1 MRTHGRTLTAS
12 QSLKRFWKERSGGV
26 LIYTALAVPVLL
38 GAAGLAVDA
47 GLWYAN
53 KRVVQAAADAGAV
66 AGALEIMRLNQD
78 PDEPDITE
86 ADILDIAVASGGDNG
101 YQEAAGDTMDVNYP
115 PETGSHIGAGDA
127 VEVIVQRPVNVFLA
141 RILFEEDVTV
151 GARAVAVVDVNDTC
165 MWGLN
170 PTERNAIKISGSANV
185 NLPCGIISNSNDPAE
200 SIGVDGSGCVHATK
214 IKAAGGANGNCMHPN
229 ALEYVNPVK
238 DPFAS
243 TGMPTFGG
251 CDNPANIRVGT
262 GDTVTLD
269 AEGNGGQLVLCGKID
284 VTGGTLD
291 FTPGEYILDGA
302 GMSFSGG
309 EINGADVSFYLTAD
323 SGQGDSISI
332 SADSLVDLTAPW
344 DGQNPGVLF
353 YQDRDS
359 PTNIQHSFTGGA
371 NMNVEGILYFPNQ
384 DLKFAGGTAI
394 DPVTTLIV
402 ADTIEFTGNTEVDDF
417 DGSAIAANPL
427 LITVTLVE

>member
-1 MRTHGRTLTAS
+1 MKTRTLGLLAGIG
-12 QSLKRFWKERSGGV
+12 SL
-26 LIYTALAVPVLL
+26 I
-38 GAAGLAVDA
+38 
-47 GLWYAN
+47 
-53 KRVVQAAADAGAV
+53 V
-66 AGALEIMRLNQD
+66 ARA
-78 PDEPDITE
+78 
-86 ADILDIAVASGGDNG
+86 ASGGF
-101 YQEAAGDTMDVNYP
+101 
-115 PETGSHIGAGDA
+115 TGI
-127 VEVIVQRPVNVFLA
+127 EVIAEPVDLDGDGN
-141 RILFEEDVTV
+141 
-151 GARAVAVVDVNDTC
+151 ND
-165 MWGLN
+165 
-170 PTERNAIKISGSANV
+170 AITALVYAEFTSPDDQLLGV
-185 NLPCGIISNSNDPAE
+185 CGTQDLPI
-200 SIGVDGSGCVHATK
+200 
-214 IKAAGGANGNCMHPN
+214 
-229 ALEYVNPVK
+229 
-238 DPFAS
+238 
-243 TGMPTFGG
+243 
-251 CDNPANIRVGT
+251 
-262 GDTVTLD
+262 
-269 AEGNGGQLVLCGKID
+269 QID

-359 PTNIQHSFTGGA
+359 PANIAHSFTGGA

>member
-1 MRTHGRTLTAS
+1 M
-12 QSLKRFWKERSGGV
+12 
-26 LIYTALAVPVLL
+26 
-38 GAAGLAVDA
+38 
-47 GLWYAN
+47 
-53 KRVVQAAADAGAV
+53 
-66 AGALEIMRLNQD
+66 
-78 PDEPDITE
+78 
-86 ADILDIAVASGGDNG
+86 
-101 YQEAAGDTMDVNYP
+101 
-115 PETGSHIGAGDA
+115 
-127 VEVIVQRPVNVFLA
+127 
-141 RILFEEDVTV
+141 
-151 GARAVAVVDVNDTC
+151 
-165 MWGLN
+165 
-170 PTERNAIKISGSANV
+170 
-185 NLPCGIISNSNDPAE
+185 
-200 SIGVDGSGCVHATK
+200 HATK

-229 ALEYVNPVK
+229 ALEYVNQVN

-251 CDNPANIRVGT
+251 CDNPANIRVT
-262 GDTVTLD
+262 DGDTVTLD

-384 DLKFAGGTAI
+384 DLQFAGGTAI